1 MQMKH
6 AALLNSTLETYLLDE
21 ELEFETL
28 ELEETEQVEQR
39 TQYPSGFFSSL

>member
-1 MQMKH
+1 MKMKQ

-21 ELEFETL
+21 DFEFEAL

-39 TQYPSGFFSSL
+39 TQYPSGFFSGL